1 MIKTNDHVAGRIALY
16 RAQAALLVAD
26 LEAKERSIPSVAAT
40 SNRRLSVAREIREA
54 RSRLATWDYLQR
66 ALGGVDI
73 EIRDV

>member
-1 MIKTNDHVAGRIALY
+1 MYKNNEHVVSRVALY

-26 LEAKERSIPSVAAT
+26 LEAKERSIPVVSAT
-40 SNRRLSVAREIREA
+40 SNRRLTVAREIREA